1 MNSNII
7 EFTDLKLDPL
17 SELKKRFALST
28 IGGVIGIIDLDEL
41 QIKGGQ
47 KAPSLKIYSRADGRL
62 LMERFLHNI
71 PSNFSS
77 KEVIKNFE
85 CDPKTKLFSNVAF
98 SPLNVPSDTLNL
110 WVGHSIKPAQG
121 TWAILEKFIG
131 DVVCNNNL
139 NCESYFLDYLAH
151 LFQKPEEK
159 PGVMIALLSGQGAGK
174 GTLFELIRKMFSY
187 TTVQLNQVGHVVTG
201 FNAILERSYI
211 VLLDEAIFHSDFK
224 SIEAMK
230 SLITEPQITIEE
242 KRQPR
247 RTIQSHHRFI
257 AATNSSHFAKT
268 EKDDR
273 RMIYFRLNESKV
285 NDMGYWE
292 SVRNAINGPES
303 QALAYHLI
311 NRDIS
316 SFNPRIRPDVD
327 ELVKQKLLSLQGFE
341 RFLYEVLTNEKIG
354 FKEWKVDDFISTEH
368 FINQYDEFRKGAAR
382 YNTIQARE
390 IRNTMEKVL
399 PSVRYGRDKKRG
411 YELCHI
417 DQARKDFE
425 RYMGGAIDWS

>member
-7 EFTDLKLDPL
+7 ELSELKIDPL

-28 IGGVIGIIDLDEL
+28 IGGIIGIIDIEEL
-41 QIKGGQ
+41 EIKEDQ
-47 KAPSLKIYSRADGRL
+47 KAPSLKIYNRSDGKL
-62 LMERFLHNI
+62 LMERFLQSI

-77 KEVIKNFE
+77 KDVIKNFE
-85 CDPKTKLFSNVAF
+85 CDPKTKIFSNVAF
-98 SPLNVPSDTLNL
+98 SPIKAPSDTLNL
-110 WVGHSIKPAQG
+110 WVGYSINPSEG
-121 TWAILEKFIG
+121 PWPTIENFLSEVI
-131 DVVCNNNL
+131 CNNNIDCYTYLL
-139 NCESYFLDYLAH
+139 NYLAH
-151 LFQKPEEK
+151 LFQKPELK

-174 GTLFELIRKMFSY
+174 GTMFELIRKMFGY

-285 NDMGYWE
+285 NNMIYWE

-303 QALAYHLI
+303 QALAHHLI

-341 RFLYEVLTNEKIG
+341 RFLYEVLTNEKVG

-368 FINQYDEFRKGAAR
+368 FINQYDEFRKGATR

-399 PSVRYGRDKKRG
+399 PSVRYGRNKLRG

-425 RYMGGAIDWS
+425 RYMGGEIDWS

>member
-7 EFTDLKLDPL
+7 ELSELKIDPL

-28 IGGVIGIIDLDEL
+28 IGGIIGIIDLEEL
-41 QIKGGQ
+41 EIKEDQ
-47 KAPSLKIYSRADGRL
+47 KAPSLKIYNRSDGKL
-62 LMERFLHNI
+62 LMERFLQSI

-77 KEVIKNFE
+77 KDVIKNFE
-85 CDPKTKLFSNVAF
+85 CDPKTKIFSNVAF
-98 SPLNVPSDTLNL
+98 SPIKVQSDTLNL
-110 WVGHSIKPAQG
+110 WVGYSINPSEG
-121 TWAILEKFIG
+121 PWPTIENFLIEVI
-131 DVVCNNNL
+131 CNNNIDCYTYLL
-139 NCESYFLDYLAH
+139 NYLAH
-151 LFQKPEEK
+151 LFQKPEHK

-174 GTLFELIRKMFSY
+174 GTMFELIRKMFSY

-211 VLLDEAIFHSDFK
+211 VLLDEALFHSDFK

-285 NDMGYWE
+285 NNMIYWE

-303 QALAYHLI
+303 RALAHHLI

-341 RFLYEVLTNEKIG
+341 RFLYEVLTNEKVG

-368 FINQYDEFRKGAAR
+368 FINQYDEFRKGATR

-399 PSVRYGRDKKRG
+399 PSVRYGRNKLRG

-425 RYMGGAIDWS
+425 RYMGGEIDWS